1 MYANKLCMNYIQYRL
16 TSRQVSSEQF
26 YVFADSHN
34 ISLVFFGYFGTVWNT
49 RLTEWDEHN
58 EWL

>member
-1 MYANKLCMNYIQYRL
+1 MYANKLCMDYIQYRL

-34 ISLVFFGYFGTVWNT
+34 ISLVFFSGISEQFGTP
-49 RLTEWDEHN
+49 D
-58 EWL
+58 